1 MREYEKLVSK
11 IEEYKEKEDIVETDE
26 VISALD
32 LCNIVN
38 DRFAKLRRLKMA
50 KI

>member
-1 MREYEKLVSK
+1 MGEYERLVSK

-32 LCNIVN
+32 LYNIVN
-38 DRFAKLRRLKMA
+38 NRFAKLRDIVASKE
-50 KI
+50 